1 MGACVID
8 QSRQLVFRP
17 RRDNAGRVKME
28 GGAVMA
34 NVGSIAEAPL
44 ERLARPRSLTEMV
57 ITQIRELIVSGRLVL
72 GEQLSESVLA
82 EQLGVS
88 RTPVREAFLRLET
101 ERLVEVRPQRGTFV
115 FQYGLAE
122 LRDICEL
129 REVLE
134 TGALRIALS
143 RNRAEVIERLEQ
155 EANAAEAAR
164 VVDPGPY
171 QAFDNSFHDA
181 LVKASANEELIEAYE
196 RISGRVRAIRYRLT
210 RSRRQIAGS
219 QRGHR
224 EIVNALKEG
233 RDADAVRRLG
243 KHVYNSYEMF
253 RREIEATRA
262 SHKASAKAGSDKTR
276 PRQRGPSK

>member
-1 MGACVID
+1 
-8 QSRQLVFRP
+8 
-17 RRDNAGRVKME
+17 ME

-262 SHKASAKAGSDKTR
+262 SHKASAKAGSDKTEAEAT
-276 PRQRGPSK
+276 GAVK

>member
-1 MGACVID
+1 MA
-8 QSRQLVFRP
+8 
-17 RRDNAGRVKME
+17 
-28 GGAVMA
+28 AVE
-34 NVGSIAEAPL
+34 VPL
-44 ERLARPRSLTEMV
+44 ERLERPRSLTEMV
-57 ITQIRELIVSGRLVL
+57 IAQIRELIVAGRLVL
-72 GEQLSESVLA
+72 GEQLSESALA

-115 FQYGLAE
+115 FQYGVAE

-143 RNRAEVIERLEQ
+143 RNRTRLIERLEGA
-155 EANAAEAAR
+155 ANAAEAAR

-171 QAFDNSFHDA
+171 QAFDNAFHDA
-181 LVKASANEELIEAYE
+181 LVKACENEELIEAYE
-196 RISGRVRAIRYRLT
+196 RISGRVRTIRYRLT

-224 EIVNALKEG
+224 EIVNALREG
-233 RDADAVRRLG
+233 RDADAVKRLG

-253 RREIEATRA
+253 RREIEAARESRSADA
-262 SHKASAKAGSDKTR
+262 SEAGAKGEIK
-276 PRQRGPSK
+276 

>member
-1 MGACVID
+1 
-8 QSRQLVFRP
+8 
-17 RRDNAGRVKME
+17 
-28 GGAVMA
+28 MA
-34 NVGSIAEAPL
+34 IVEAPL
-44 ERLARPRSLTEMV
+44 ERLERPRSLTEMV
-57 ITQIRELIVSGRLVL
+57 IAQIRELIVSGRLVL
-72 GEQLSESVLA
+72 GEQLSESALA

-115 FQYGLAE
+115 FQYGVAE

-143 RNRAEVIERLEQ
+143 RNRARLIERLEGA
-155 EANAAEAAR
+155 ANAAEIAR

-171 QAFDNSFHDA
+171 QAFDNAFHDA
-181 LVKASANEELIEAYE
+181 LVKSCENEELIEAYE

-224 EIVNALKEG
+224 EIVNALREG

-253 RREIEATRA
+253 RREIEATRESRNIDA
-262 SHKASAKAGSDKTR
+262 SEAGAKGEIK
-276 PRQRGPSK
+276 

>member
-1 MGACVID
+1 MA
-8 QSRQLVFRP
+8 
-17 RRDNAGRVKME
+17 NAGS
-28 GGAVMA
+28 
-34 NVGSIAEAPL
+34 VGDMPL
-44 ERLARPRSLTEMV
+44 ERLVRPRSLTEMV
-57 ITQIRELIVSGRLVL
+57 ITEIRELIVSGRLVL

-115 FQYGLAE
+115 FQYSVAD

-143 RNRAEVIERLEQ
+143 RNREQLIARLEQ
-155 EANAAEAAR
+155 ETNAAEAAR

-243 KHVYNSYEMF
+243 KHVYNAYEMF
-253 RREIEATRA
+253 RKEIEASGA
-262 SHKASAKAGSDKTR
+262 SHSGGVRAKRNDKTEAAGGEDAR
-276 PRQRGPSK
+276 

>member
-1 MGACVID
+1 M
-8 QSRQLVFRP
+8 
-17 RRDNAGRVKME
+17 
-28 GGAVMA
+28 MA
-34 NVGSIAEAPL
+34 NAGSIADAPL

-72 GEQLSESVLA
+72 GEQLSEGVLA

-115 FQYGLAE
+115 FQYGAAE

-143 RNRAEVIERLEQ
+143 RNRGELIQLLESEV
-155 EANAAEAAR
+155 AAAEAAQ

-171 QAFDNSFHDA
+171 QAFDRSFHDV
-181 LVKASANEELIEAYE
+181 LIRASANEELIEAYD

-224 EIVNALKEG
+224 EIVNALKDG
-233 RDADAVRRLG
+233 RDGDAVRRLG
-243 KHVYNSYEMF
+243 KHVYNAYEMF
-253 RREIEATRA
+253 RREIENAR
-262 SHKASAKAGSDKTR
+262 KA
-276 PRQRGPSK
+276 

>member
-1 MGACVID
+1 
-8 QSRQLVFRP
+8 
-17 RRDNAGRVKME
+17 
-28 GGAVMA
+28 MA
-34 NVGSIAEAPL
+34 NSGSIAEATL
-44 ERLARPRSLTEMV
+44 ERLERPRSLAEMV
-57 ITQIRELIVSGRLVL
+57 ITQIRELIVSGRLAL

-115 FQYGLAE
+115 FQYNLAE

-143 RNRAEVIERLEQ
+143 RNRTDAIARLER
-155 EANAAEAAR
+155 EADAPETAR
-164 VVDPGPY
+164 VVDPALY
-171 QAFDNSFHDA
+171 QTFDNSFHDA

-210 RSRRQIAGS
+210 RSRRQIIGS

-224 EIVNALKEG
+224 EIVKALKEG
-233 RDADAVRRLG
+233 RDAAAVQRLA
-243 KHVYNSYEMF
+243 KHVYNAFEMF
-253 RREIEATRA
+253 RREIEAARA
-262 SHKASAKAGSDKTR
+262 TPGGGADGKEIIE
-276 PRQRGPSK
+276 

>member
-1 MGACVID
+1 MA
-8 QSRQLVFRP
+8 
-17 RRDNAGRVKME
+17 NAGSV
-28 GGAVMA
+28 VD
-34 NVGSIAEAPL
+34 APL

-57 ITQIRELIVSGRLVL
+57 IAELRELIVSGRLML
-72 GEQLSESVLA
+72 GEQLSESALA

-115 FQYGLAE
+115 FQYGAAE
-122 LRDICEL
+122 LRDICEM

-143 RNRAEVIERLEQ
+143 RNRGQLIARLEQ
-155 EANAAEAAR
+155 EVNAAEAAC

-171 QAFDNSFHDA
+171 QTFDRSFHDA
-181 LVKASANEELIEAYE
+181 LIKASENMELIEAYE
-196 RISGRVRAIRYRLT
+196 RISGRIRTIRYRLT

-224 EIVNALKEG
+224 EIVNALREG
-233 RDADAVRRLG
+233 RDADAVKRLA
-243 KHVYNSYEMF
+243 KHVYNAYEMF
-253 RREIEATRA
+253 RRETEASRNSLSA
-262 SHKASAKAGSDKTR
+262 SE
-276 PRQRGPSK
+276 

>member
-1 MGACVID
+1 MA
-8 QSRQLVFRP
+8 
-17 RRDNAGRVKME
+17 NAGL
-28 GGAVMA
+28 
-34 NVGSIAEAPL
+34 VGDAPL

-57 ITQIRELIVSGRLVL
+57 ITEIRELIVSGRLVL
-72 GEQLSESVLA
+72 GEQLSESALA

-115 FQYGLAE
+115 FQYGMPE

-143 RNRAEVIERLEQ
+143 RNRAQLIARLEA
-155 EANAAEAAR
+155 ETNAAEAAR
-164 VVDPGPY
+164 VVEPGPY
-171 QAFDNSFHDA
+171 QEFDRSFHDV

-196 RISGRVRAIRYRLT
+196 RISGRVRTIRYRLT

-233 RDADAVRRLG
+233 RDADAVKRLG
-243 KHVYNSYEMF
+243 KHVYNAYEMF
-253 RREIEATRA
+253 RREIEATRVSQSA
-262 SHKASAKAGSDKTR
+262 GKKARRNGKTEVAAEAR
-276 PRQRGPSK
+276 EAVK

>member
-1 MGACVID
+1 LAIAARECRAALTD
-8 QSRQLVFRP
+8 R
-17 RRDNAGRVKME
+17 NANL
-28 GGAVMA
+28 GGAQTMA
-34 NVGSIAEAPL
+34 NAVPIAEAFV

-57 ITQIRELIVSGRLVL
+57 IAQIRELIVCGRLAL

-115 FQYGLAE
+115 FQYGVAE

-143 RNRAEVIERLEQ
+143 RNRREAIDRLER
-155 EANAAEAAR
+155 ETRAAEAAGLN
-164 VVDPGPY
+164 DAAGY
-171 QAFDNSFHDA
+171 QPFDNSFHDC
-181 LVKASANEELIEAYE
+181 LVKASANKELIEAYE

-210 RSRRQIAGS
+210 RTRQQIAGS

-224 EIVNALKEG
+224 EILKALKQG
-233 RDADAVRRLG
+233 RDADAVQRLG
-243 KHVYNSYEMF
+243 RHVYNSYEMF
-253 RREIEATRA
+253 RSETEAARAAQEGRATARTRGA
-262 SHKASAKAGSDKTR
+262 ALDG
-276 PRQRGPSK
+276 RGIAR

>member
-1 MGACVID
+1 
-8 QSRQLVFRP
+8 
-17 RRDNAGRVKME
+17 ME
-28 GGAVMA
+28 GAFPMA
-34 NVGSIAEAPL
+34 IAEAPL
-44 ERLARPRSLTEMV
+44 ERLERPRSLTEMV
-57 ITQIRELIVSGRLVL
+57 IAQIRELIVSGRLVL
-72 GEQLSESVLA
+72 GEQLSESALA

-143 RNRAEVIERLEQ
+143 RNRGRLIERLARETD
-155 EANAAEAAR
+155 AAEAAR
-164 VVDPGPY
+164 VADPGPY
-171 QAFDNSFHDA
+171 QAFDHAFHDV
-181 LVKASANEELIEAYE
+181 LVKACENEELIEAYE
-196 RISGRVRAIRYRLT
+196 RISGRVRTIRYRLT

-224 EIVNALKEG
+224 EIVNALREG

-253 RREIEATRA
+253 RREIEAARESRNA
-262 SHKASAKAGSDKTR
+262 DSDEI
-276 PRQRGPSK
+276 GPKGESK